1 MESGAIRFLADSPV
15 SLQGMPNEKLV
26 FAQSV
31 EALFVR
37 SLGPHLTSEGRR
49 GLKAVGLDL
58 SEPLRPSYP
67 LEQWRTFLRVAAPD
81 VFPKASPDAAYFGLG
96 ERYVQ
101 GYRQTAVGRA
111 SMALVAHLGPRGT
124 LERVSHG
131 ARAGNNFNEV
141 RVKELGLQEA
151 TLWMK
156 DVSADNP
163 FFSCGFIAETL
174 RGSGAAGIHVEPIAF
189 DGTAATFRVRWEPAA
204 RRPIEAA
211 AVG

>member
-1 MESGAIRFLADSPV
+1 
-15 SLQGMPNEKLV
+15 MPNDKLV

-37 SLGPHLTSEGRR
+37 SLGPRLSTEARR
-49 GLKAVGLDL
+49 RLREVGLDL
-58 SEPLRPSYP
+58 SEPLRPAYP

-81 VFPKASPDAAYFGLG
+81 VFPNASPQMAYFGLG
-96 ERYVQ
+96 EKYVQ

-111 SMALVAHLGPRGT
+111 SMALVAHMGPRGT
-124 LERVSHG
+124 LERISHG

-141 RVKELGLQEA
+141 RVEELEKQAA

-163 FFSCGFIAETL
+163 FFACGFLAETL
-174 RGSGAAGIHVEPIAF
+174 RGAGAVDIQVEPIAF
-189 DGTAATFRVRWEPAA
+189 DGTAATFRLTWEAA
-204 RRPIEAA
+204 GRRPTVAA
-211 AVG
+211 AG

>member
-1 MESGAIRFLADSPV
+1 
-15 SLQGMPNEKLV
+15 MPNEKLV

-37 SLGPHLTSEGRR
+37 SLGPRLTPEGRR
-49 GLKAVGLDL
+49 RLRAVGLDL
-58 SEPLRPSYP
+58 SEPLRPAYSI
-67 LEQWRTFLRVAAPD
+67 EQWRTFLRVAAPD
-81 VFPKASPDAAYFGLG
+81 VFPDASPQAAYFGLG

-111 SMALVAHLGPRGT
+111 SMALIAHLGPRGT

-141 RVKELGLQEA
+141 RVEELKDQTA
-151 TLWMK
+151 TVWMK

-163 FFSCGFIAETL
+163 FFACGFLAETL
-174 RGSGAAGIHVEPIAF
+174 RGSGATDIQVEPVAF
-189 DGTAATFRVRWEPAA
+189 DGTAATFRVTWAIA
-204 RRPIEAA
+204 SRRPTQVA

>member
-1 MESGAIRFLADSPV
+1 
-15 SLQGMPNEKLV
+15 MPNEKLV

-49 GLKAVGLDL
+49 RLRAVGLDL
-58 SEPLRPSYP
+58 SEPLRPAYP
-67 LEQWRTFLRVAAPD
+67 LEQWRAFLRVTAPE
-81 VFPKASPDAAYFGLG
+81 VFPASSPQAAYFGLG

-111 SMALVAHLGPRGT
+111 SMALIAHLGPRGT

-141 RVKELGLQEA
+141 RVEELKDQIA

-163 FFSCGFIAETL
+163 FFACGFLAETL
-174 RGSGAAGIHVEPIAF
+174 RGSGATDIHVEPIAF
-189 DGTAATFRVRWEPAA
+189 DGTAASFRVTWALAP
-204 RRPIEAA
+204 RRSTQVA

>member
-1 MESGAIRFLADSPV
+1 MAAGTVRQRLDSAV
-15 SLQGMPNEKLV
+15 SLWGMPNEKLV

-49 GLKAVGLDL
+49 NLKEVGLDL
-58 SEPLRPSYP
+58 AEPLRPAYA

-81 VFPKASPDAAYFGLG
+81 VFPKLSLEAAHFGLG

-141 RVKELGLQEA
+141 RVKELGLREA
-151 TLWMK
+151 RLWMK

-163 FFSCGFIAETL
+163 FFACGFIAETL
-174 RGSGAAGIHVEPIAF
+174 RGSGAADIQVEPVSF
-189 DGTAATFRVRWEPAA
+189 DGTSATFRVHWEIAA
-204 RRPIEAA
+204 RRPTVA
-211 AVG
+211 AVAG

>member
-1 MESGAIRFLADSPV
+1 MEVEADRFRAGLSV
-15 SLQGMPNEKLV
+15 RLRGMPNEKLV

-49 GLKAVGLDL
+49 QLRDRGLDL
-58 SEPLRPSYP
+58 AEPLRPAYA
-67 LEQWRTFLRVAAPD
+67 LEQWRSFLRVAAPD
-81 VFPKASPDAAYFGLG
+81 VFPKASPDSAYFALG

-101 GYRQTAVGRA
+101 GFRQTAVGRA
-111 SMALVAHLGPRGT
+111 SMAFIAHLGPRGT

-131 ARAGNNFNEV
+131 ARAGNNFNET
-141 RVKELGLQEA
+141 RVKQLGQREA

-156 DVSADNP
+156 DVSADSP
-163 FFSCGFIAETL
+163 FFACGFLAEML
-174 RGSGAAGIHVEPIAF
+174 RGSGATDIHVEPISV
-189 DGTAATFRVRWEPAA
+189 DGTAATFRLAWEVAS
-204 RRPIEAA
+204 RRPTVAA

>member
-1 MESGAIRFLADSPV
+1 
-15 SLQGMPNEKLV
+15 MPNEKLV

-49 GLKAVGLDL
+49 RLREVGLDL
-58 SEPLRPSYP
+58 SEPLRPAYP
-67 LEQWRTFLRVAAPD
+67 LEHWRTFLRVAAPD
-81 VFPKASPDAAYFGLG
+81 VFPRSSPEGAYFGLG

-111 SMALVAHLGPRGT
+111 SMALIARMGPRGT

-141 RVKELGLQEA
+141 RVKELAHREA
-151 TLWMK
+151 TVWMK

-163 FFSCGFIAETL
+163 FFACGFLAETL
-174 RGSGAAGIHVEPIAF
+174 RGSGAADIRVEPIAF
-189 DGTAATFRVRWEPAA
+189 DGTAATFRLTWESAT
-204 RRPIEAA
+204 RRPVLAA
-211 AVG
+211 AAG

>member
-1 MESGAIRFLADSPV
+1 
-15 SLQGMPNEKLV
+15 MPNEKLV

-37 SLGPHLTSEGRR
+37 SLGPRLTSEGRR
-49 GLKAVGLDL
+49 LLREVGLDL
-58 SEPLRPSYP
+58 SEPLRPAYAVD
-67 LEQWRTFLRVAAPD
+67 QWRTFLRVAASD
-81 VFPKASPDAAYFGLG
+81 VFPSEPPNRAYAGLG

-111 SMALVAHLGPRGT
+111 SMALIAHMGPKGT
-124 LERVSHG
+124 LERVSHV

-141 RVKELGLQEA
+141 RVEELGQLAA

-163 FFSCGFIAETL
+163 FFACGFLAETL
-174 RGSGAAGIHVEPIAF
+174 RGSGATDIHVEPIAF
-189 DGTAATFRVRWEPAA
+189 DGTAATFRLTWAVAS
-204 RRPIEAA
+204 RRPTPTTIA